1 MKWDVHSICAT
12 EKLQKLSCQIKVP
25 IEHLHHLV
33 ESMPQKKK
41 IHAVLEVEQGSAQ
54 YYQGVPNKIVNECI
68 YNTGKGLHLSQRP
81 PAEIFL
87 PFLGFLA

>member
-1 MKWDVHSICAT
+1 MKWSGMFTAFVLL
-12 EKLQKLSCQIKVP
+12 KNWKNSCQIKVP
-25 IEHLHHLV
+25 MEHLHHLV
-33 ESMPQKKK
+33 ESMPQKIQAALRVK
-41 IHAVLEVEQGSAQ
+41 EGPAQ